1 MTDAPEAPA
10 WLHRV
15 HELGSSDRLRG
26 VWPSPEPGARES
38 AVLILFGPTD
48 GAMAGLESLDEQGGG
63 VDVVLTQRADAMR
76 THAGQVSFPGGG
88 VEHDD
93 ADAVATA
100 LREAHEEIGLSPAG
114 VEVLGALAPVALTV
128 TNFAVTP
135 VLAWW
140 QQPSPVAALDPIEV
154 AHVARVRV
162 SDLIDPANRH
172 TATHPRG
179 FAGPAFTVDGL
190 YVWGFTAFLLDAVL
204 TAARLTRA
212 WNTDDRRQV
221 PQRFLR

>member
-26 VWPSPEPGARES
+26 AWPSPEPGARES

-88 VEHDD
+88 VEPDD

-114 VEVLGALAPVALTV
+114 VEVP
-128 TNFAVTP
+128 
-135 VLAWW
+135 W
-140 QQPSPVAALDPIEV
+140 
-154 AHVARVRV
+154 
-162 SDLIDPANRH
+162 
-172 TATHPRG
+172 
-179 FAGPAFTVDGL
+179 AFT
-190 YVWGFTAFLLDAVL
+190 
-204 TAARLTRA
+204 
-212 WNTDDRRQV
+212 
-221 PQRFLR
+221 

>member
-93 ADAVATA
+93 ADAVA
-100 LREAHEEIGLSPAG
+100 
-114 VEVLGALAPVALTV
+114 
-128 TNFAVTP
+128 
-135 VLAWW
+135 
-140 QQPSPVAALDPIEV
+140 
-154 AHVARVRV
+154 
-162 SDLIDPANRH
+162 
-172 TATHPRG
+172 
-179 FAGPAFTVDGL
+179 GPAPLDDTAEPVHSSRIRSQPRNPAWPSL
-190 YVWGFTAFLLDAVL
+190 VWKTSGVGCPVSRQNARTARTPPTPIRISCWMRWF
-204 TAARLTRA
+204 
-212 WNTDDRRQV
+212 WS
-221 PQRFLR
+221 PP